1 MCTTAKQHTTPA
13 TARRSPLTP
22 RISRTVHAPASR
34 RASNNERVA
43 TYAQNFEDAP
53 RASVTTCGKQRE
65 GRHLRP
71 EFRGRSTRQ
80 RHDIRPEDQ
89 KTTGPEDQRTAG
101 PEDQKTGGRSPG
113 PEDQRTTGPS
123 KPEDQRTRRPEDQR
137 TTGPEDPTP
146 SHTQGS
152 HTLKKKNRD
161 PMKSSNPKSLLAVLS
176 DEERTHVKCMW
187 FILLFFIKYTVLT
200 GTQGLWVQNQD
211 PNLRSWPTC
220 LSQVDEQIP
229 HYYYTLLQARHP
241 RQYRCPP
248 V

>member
-1 MCTTAKQHTTPA
+1 MKYTSVHHGKAAHDAPA

-43 TYAQNFEDAP
+43 TYDQDFEDAP

-101 PEDQKTGGRSPG
+101 PEDQKTGGPEDQRSPG
-113 PEDQRTTGPS
+113 PEDCL
-123 KPEDQRTRRPEDQR
+123 RTRRPEDQR
-137 TTGPEDPTP
+137 HKRSKGC
-146 SHTQGS
+146 S
-152 HTLKKKNRD
+152 LRF
-161 PMKSSNPKSLLAVLS
+161 SSA
-176 DEERTHVKCMW
+176 
-187 FILLFFIKYTVLT
+187 
-200 GTQGLWVQNQD
+200 
-211 PNLRSWPTC
+211 
-220 LSQVDEQIP
+220 EQP
-229 HYYYTLLQARHP
+229 
-241 RQYRCPP
+241 
-248 V
+248 